1 MANKKLRKPLLLQEE
16 FTAGEVSNPNQNATP
31 AVKTD
36 SQTVGIDKQSTGEK
50 VRAEIVKDVDSI
62 LTNLEALSKQITEA
76 ADSLIMEEDAIAKIF
91 QQMKSSL
98 AIAKCESKL
107 KKYEEILKLAD
118 ANMQTAIAQK
128 KELEIQKKAEAKFAK
143 LSGSKL
149 EMAKAAMDKAKA
161 KLDKNTE
168 YEKERNKNVLS
179 EFEAELTEEEADI
192 SKDGV
197 LGKLY
202 FRQKQMLKNQVAEQG
217 VLAKAEMAELLG
229 NEATAK
235 ALKVKL
241 EGLKKTQLK
250 LAQDIADGKKDG
262 AEDLKELEG
271 VKAYIKEIEAIQKAG
286 VAVKKVRE
294 EAEKQANA
302 VVESFYATW
311 ASENADLLLEG
322 AVADL
327 FSKAKGA
334 NDEAALAQ
342 AKSIAGK
349 MKAAADAEYKA
360 KAALVNK
367 IKGKEVPKTI
377 VILAGGDG
385 DSAKE
390 GKNGYT
396 LGEFIPKWGGG
407 TEFVKPEDFGPMKDV
422 AEVEANVD
430 DAIAAA
436 KEANKDKD
444 TDDDTGGGELTDDQ
458 KSKIADMEKD
468 ISKTQELLSQAQNP
482 EDGSEPDAGKIT
494 GLEDTL
500 KKKEDKLKDMKAGKF
515 DPPKV
520 EETEDVE
527 EGNAFGAARAE
538 AIAKGEDKFKVGE
551 EEYPVEDV
559 GADDKENAEE
569 YAEEEG
575 IATEAVTESSAF
587 KMGSIADR
595 FKALM

>member
-1 MANKKLRKPLLLQEE
+1 MVKRKLRKPLLLQEE

-294 EAEKQANA
+294 EAAMLGEIRKDQ
-302 VVESFYATW
+302 
-311 ASENADLLLEG
+311 
-322 AVADL
+322 
-327 FSKAKGA
+327 
-334 NDEAALAQ
+334 
-342 AKSIAGK
+342 
-349 MKAAADAEYKA
+349 
-360 KAALVNK
+360 
-367 IKGKEVPKTI
+367 
-377 VILAGGDG
+377 
-385 DSAKE
+385 
-390 GKNGYT
+390 NGYI
-396 LGEFIPKWGGG
+396 EF
-407 TEFVKPEDFGPMKDV
+407 
-422 AEVEANVD
+422 
-430 DAIAAA
+430 
-436 KEANKDKD
+436 
-444 TDDDTGGGELTDDQ
+444 
-458 KSKIADMEKD
+458 
-468 ISKTQELLSQAQNP
+468 
-482 EDGSEPDAGKIT
+482 
-494 GLEDTL
+494 
-500 KKKEDKLKDMKAGKF
+500 
-515 DPPKV
+515 
-520 EETEDVE
+520 
-527 EGNAFGAARAE
+527 
-538 AIAKGEDKFKVGE
+538 
-551 EEYPVEDV
+551 
-559 GADDKENAEE
+559 
-569 YAEEEG
+569 
-575 IATEAVTESSAF
+575 
-587 KMGSIADR
+587 
-595 FKALM
+595 